1 MKTLSLIF
9 AYILVSM
16 IFSVSLS
23 QELKPGDGVRITF
36 YNVSDA
42 ISGDYFAQQDGFIQL
57 PYIGL
62 IQILGREFLGI
73 RNEIIAK
80 YDSLYKDPEITVQP
94 LFKINILGEVKRPGQ
109 YYVTGVE
116 TILDVVALAGG
127 ETQDANLNKLSF
139 VRDEERININ
149 PKELIEKGSKLQE
162 MGLKSGDQV
171 IVPRGWWVFLRNAS
185 VIVSFAALAVTIIAL
200 SNR

>member
-1 MKTLSLIF
+1 
-9 AYILVSM
+9 
-16 IFSVSLS
+16 
-23 QELKPGDGVRITF
+23 
-36 YNVSDA
+36 
-42 ISGDYFAQQDGFIQL
+42 
-57 PYIGL
+57 
-62 IQILGREFLGI
+62 
-73 RNEIIAK
+73 NEIIAK

>member
-1 MKTLSLIF
+1 MKKPSLIF
-9 AYILVSM
+9 VFIVLSILYS
-16 IFSVSLS
+16 ISLA
-23 QELKPGDGVRITF
+23 QELKPGDGVRITL
-36 YNVSDA
+36 YNISDA

-62 IQILGREFLGI
+62 IQILERDFLEI
-73 RNEIIAK
+73 RSEIITK
-80 YDSLYKDPEITVQP
+80 YDSLYKNPEITVQP

-116 TILDVVALAGG
+116 TILDIVALAGG

-139 VRDEERININ
+139 IRDEERININ
-149 PKELIEKGSKLQE
+149 PKELIEKGSKVQDI
-162 MGLKSGDQV
+162 GLKSGDQV

>member
-1 MKTLSLIF
+1 VKKPSLIF
-9 AYILVSM
+9 VFIVLSILYS
-16 IFSVSLS
+16 ISLA
-23 QELKPGDGVRITF
+23 QELKPGDGVRITL
-36 YNVSDA
+36 YNISDA

-62 IQILGREFLGI
+62 IQILERDFLEI
-73 RNEIIAK
+73 RSEIITK
-80 YDSLYKDPEITVQP
+80 YDSLYKNPEITVQP

-116 TILDVVALAGG
+116 TILDIVALAGG

-139 VRDEERININ
+139 IRDEERININ
-149 PKELIEKGSKLQE
+149 PKELIEKGSKVQDI
-162 MGLKSGDQV
+162 GLKSGDQV